1 ARLPDGRD
9 GDDHPDRA
17 DHLSCGDAPRLRSD
31 LVRRHHRDDCG
42 AWPDPSAGRHERLR
56 HQERGEGRFLCHHLQ
71 GRDPLRAYRPGAA
84 RDPDRLSDPGAV
96 AADPHDGP
104 VMTPE
109 LHTRFAFA
117 ITARIGEVTIA
128 GDVGHGVRRIIPIT
142 GGEVKGERVN
152 GKVLPFG
159 ADFQI
164 IRPNELIDLE
174 AKYAF
179 ETDDGA
185 VIYVENRGIRFGPVE
200 LLQKLKRGEPVDPK
214 LIYFRTAPK
223 FETGAAKYR
232 WLMEHIFVA
241 SAARHADRVVIDVH
255 MVL

>member
-1 ARLPDGRD
+1 M
-9 GDDHPDRA
+9 
-17 DHLSCGDAPRLRSD
+17 
-31 LVRRHHRDDCG
+31 
-42 AWPDPSAGRHERLR
+42 
-56 HQERGEGRFLCHHLQ
+56 
-71 GRDPLRAYRPGAA
+71 
-84 RDPDRLSDPGAV
+84 

-109 LHTRFAFA
+109 LRTKYVFT
-117 ITARIGEVTIA
+117 ITAEIAVVTTA
-128 GDVGHGVRRIIPIT
+128 GDIGHGVRRLIPIT
-142 GGEVKGERVN
+142 GGEVRGDDVN

-174 AKYAF
+174 ARYAF

-185 VIYVENRGIRFGPVE
+185 VVYVENKGMRFGPVD
-200 LLQKLKRGEPVDPK
+200 LLLKLKRGEPVDPR
-214 LIYFRTAPK
+214 LIYFRTVPK

-255 MVL
+255 VVL